1 VRLKLAIAVAAVRR
15 HGRWLIARHK
25 VFNEQRENM
34 ASGLANPAW

>member
-1 VRLKLAIAVAAVRR
+1 VAAVRR